1 MSQYDEIDMR
11 LEHIK
16 ELWRE
21 LQRTPRN
28 SPAYEVLIETIRT
41 ESASYLSS
49 VDRGPLTTETG
60 VLAAGAGRTPTLRPP
75 AKAR

>member
-1 MSQYDEIDMR
+1 MSPYDEVYAR

-28 SPAYEVLIETIRT
+28 SPSYGELIDKIRT
-41 ESASYLSS
+41 ESVAYLSLIDGQNQS
-49 VDRGPLTTETG
+49 IPGP
-60 VLAAGAGRTPTLRPP
+60 P
-75 AKAR
+75 

>member
-1 MSQYDEIDMR
+1 MSPYDEVYAR

-28 SPAYEVLIETIRT
+28 SPSYNELVEKIRS
-41 ESASYLSS
+41 ESVAYLSLIDAQARS
-49 VDRGPLTTETG
+49 I
-60 VLAAGAGRTPTLRPP
+60 P
-75 AKAR
+75 AR

>member
-1 MSQYDEIDMR
+1 MRPYDEVYAR

-21 LQRTPRN
+21 LQRMSRN
-28 SPAYEVLIETIRT
+28 SPTYEVLIETIRT
-41 ESASYLSS
+41 ESVAYLSLIDS
-49 VDRGPLTTETG
+49 GSLTDSERLT
-60 VLAAGAGRTPTLRPP
+60 VGAGRTPTPRPP